1 MPKPP
6 TSASS
11 AAGPVAESILRFD
24 RVSVLYD
31 GDLVLDNVSFTLA
44 AGETRVILGAA
55 GAGKTVLLKTALGL
69 IQPDQGRVSLFNQE
83 ITGLRERDLFAIRA
97 QVGMLFQESAL
108 FDSMTI
114 AENVAYP
121 LINQPGSRVPD
132 DEVLPRVEAILKDV
146 ELEHTL
152 DKFPSELS
160 GGMRRRVGIARAN
173 VTYPKLVFYDS
184 PTAGLDPITANNI
197 MTLVIQQRDQRN
209 TTTVI
214 VSHRLQDGAML
225 ANYRFNSKTGKIE
238 RQAHA
243 AELGQRTKFMVLQK
257 GRLVFEGT
265 EDELHVSRDSYV
277 GKFVI
282 PQAKSA

>member
-1 MPKPP
+1 MPEPP
-6 TSASS
+6 TSA
-11 AAGPVAESILRFD
+11 ANALAESILRFD
-24 RVSVLYD
+24 HVSVLYD
-31 GDLVLDNVSFTLA
+31 GAHVLEDVSFTLA

-83 ITGLRERDLFAIRA
+83 ITGLREQQLFAIRA

-121 LINQPGSRVPD
+121 LINQVGTRVPD

-146 ELEHTL
+146 DLEHTL

-197 MTLVIQQRDQRN
+197 MSLVIKQRDQRN
-209 TTTVI
+209 TSTVI
-214 VSHRLQDGAML
+214 VSHRLQDGALM
-225 ANYRFNSKTGKIE
+225 ANYRFNSHTGKIE
-238 RQAHA
+238 RQAHTA
-243 AELGQRTKFMVLQK
+243 ALDQRTKFMVLQK

-265 EDELHVSRDSYV
+265 EDELHASRDAYV
-277 GKFVI
+277 GKFVM
-282 PQAKSA
+282 PQAQSA

>member
-1 MPKPP
+1 MPEPP
-6 TSASS
+6 TSA
-11 AAGPVAESILRFD
+11 ANALAESILRFD
-24 RVSVLYD
+24 HVSVLYD
-31 GDLVLDNVSFTLA
+31 GAHVLEDVSFTLA

-83 ITGLRERDLFAIRA
+83 ITGLREQQLFAIRA

-121 LINQPGSRVPD
+121 LINQVGTRVPD

-146 ELEHTL
+146 DLEHTL

-197 MTLVIQQRDQRN
+197 MSLVIKQRDQRN
-209 TTTVI
+209 TSTVI
-214 VSHRLQDGAML
+214 VSHRLQDGAMM
-225 ANYRFNSKTGKIE
+225 ANYRFNSHTGKIE
-238 RQAHA
+238 RQQHT
-243 AELGQRTKFMVLQK
+243 AELDERTKFMVMQK

-265 EDELHVSRDSYV
+265 EDELHASRDAYV
-277 GKFVI
+277 GKFVM
-282 PQAKSA
+282 PQAQSA

>member
-1 MPKPP
+1 MPEPP
-6 TSASS
+6 TSA
-11 AAGPVAESILRFD
+11 ANALAESILRFD
-24 RVSVLYD
+24 HVSVLYD
-31 GDLVLDNVSFTLA
+31 GAHVLEDVSFTLA

-83 ITGLRERDLFAIRA
+83 ITGLREQQLFAIRA

-121 LINQPGSRVPD
+121 LINQVGTRVPD

-146 ELEHTL
+146 DLEHTL

-197 MTLVIQQRDQRN
+197 MSLVIKQRDQRN
-209 TTTVI
+209 TSTVI
-214 VSHRLQDGAML
+214 VSHRLQDGAMM
-225 ANYRFNSKTGKIE
+225 ANYRFNSHTGKIE
-238 RQAHA
+238 RQQHTA
-243 AELGQRTKFMVLQK
+243 ALDQRTKFMVMQK

-265 EDELHVSRDSYV
+265 EDELHASRDAYV
-277 GKFVI
+277 GKFVM
-282 PQAKSA
+282 PQAQSA

>member
-1 MPKPP
+1 MPEPP
-6 TSASS
+6 TSA
-11 AAGPVAESILRFD
+11 ANALAESILRFD
-24 RVSVLYD
+24 QVSVLYD
-31 GDLVLDNVSFTLA
+31 GAHVLEDVSFTLA

-83 ITGLRERDLFAIRA
+83 ITGLREQQLFAIRA

-121 LINQPGSRVPD
+121 LINQVGTRVPD

-146 ELEHTL
+146 DLEHTL

-197 MTLVIQQRDQRN
+197 MSLVIKQRDQRN
-209 TTTVI
+209 TSTVI
-214 VSHRLQDGAML
+214 VSHRLQDGAMM
-225 ANYRFNSKTGKIE
+225 ANYRFNSRTGKIE
-238 RQAHA
+238 RQVRT
-243 AELGQRTKFMVLQK
+243 AELDERTKFMVMQK

-265 EDELHVSRDSYV
+265 EDELHASRDAYV
-277 GKFVI
+277 GKFVM
-282 PQAKSA
+282 PQAQSA

>member
-1 MPKPP
+1 MPEPP
-6 TSASS
+6 TSAPH
-11 AAGPVAESILRFD
+11 ALAESILRFD
-24 RVSVLYD
+24 QVSVLYD
-31 GDLVLDNVSFTLA
+31 GAPVLEDVSFTLA

-83 ITGLRERDLFAIRA
+83 ITGLREQQLFAIRA

-121 LINQPGSRVPD
+121 LINQVGTRVPD

-197 MTLVIQQRDQRN
+197 MSLVIQQRDQRN
-209 TTTVI
+209 TSTVI
-214 VSHRLQDGAML
+214 VSHRLQDGAMM
-225 ANYRFNSKTGKIE
+225 ANYRFNSQTGKIE
-238 RQAHA
+238 RQRHTV
-243 AELGQRTKFMVLQK
+243 ELDERTKFMVLQK

-265 EDELHVSRDSYV
+265 EDELHASRDSYV

-282 PQAKSA
+282 PQAQSA

>member
-1 MPKPP
+1 MPS
-6 TSASS
+6 T
-11 AAGPVAESILRFD
+11 ESILRFD
-24 RVSVLYD
+24 RVTVLYD
-31 GDLVLDNVSFTLA
+31 GMPVLDDVTFTLS
-44 AGETRVILGAA
+44 AGETRVILGEA

-69 IQPDQGRVSLFNQE
+69 IQPDEGRVSLFNQE
-83 ITGLRERDLFAIRA
+83 ITGLREQELFSIRA
-97 QVGMLFQESAL
+97 RVGMLFQESAL

-121 LINQPGSRVPD
+121 LVNQAATRVPD
-132 DEVLPRVEAILKDV
+132 EEVLPRVEAILKDV

-197 MTLVIQQRDQRN
+197 MSLVIKQRDQRN

-214 VSHRLQDGAML
+214 VSHRLQDGALM
-225 ANYRFNSKTGKIE
+225 ANYRFNSMTGKIE
-238 RQAHA
+238 KQMHTV
-243 AELGQRTKFMVLQK
+243 ELDQRTKFMVMRRGK
-257 GRLVFEGT
+257 IVFEGT
-265 EDELHVSRDSYV
+265 EDELHASRDPYV
-277 GKFVI
+277 GKFTI
-282 PQAKSA
+282 QAQTA